1 MNVRKVITGGLILA
15 AAIAVPLLGAQ
26 NAEAPQSQQG
36 AQAPQPAQAPQTTQ
50 APQTQ
55 QPQQAPQETGPLPP
69 PVQNID
75 PDRHGNLA
83 TAQGDIVDAYQ
94 RIQMAQGAN
103 NGQLGGHAAR
113 AKDLLAQADA
123 ELKAAAEFVNAQQD
137 AQQEPSGPGPDN
149 ASGNWTIYAQNIDQP
164 GGSTKFVQIQQF
176 GNQLSGHFKGPH
188 QSGGIEGFVNVH
200 HIEFS
205 THTHDVLTFRG
216 RIDGNT
222 MSGMYGLHGQ
232 HAPWNAVR
240 SD

>member
-1 MNVRKVITGGLILA
+1 MNVKKIITGGLIVA
-15 AAIAVPLLGAQ
+15 AVIAGPLLGAQ
-26 NAEAPQSQQG
+26 D
-36 AQAPQPAQAPQTTQ
+36 AQAPQAPVVT
-50 APQTQ
+50 
-55 QPQQAPQETGPLPP
+55 
-69 PVQNID
+69 ID
-75 PDRHGNLA
+75 PNRHGNLA
-83 TAQGDIVDAYQ
+83 AAQGDIVDAYQ
-94 RIQMAQGAN
+94 RIDMAQRAN
-103 NGQLGGHAAR
+103 NDQLGGHAQK
-113 AKDLLAQADA
+113 AKDFLAQADM
-123 ELKAAAEFVNAQQD
+123 ELRSAADFANARQGAQQPP
-137 AQQEPSGPGPDN
+137 EGPGPDN
-149 ASGNWTIYAQNIDQP
+149 ASGSWTIYAQNIDQP

-222 MSGMYGLHGQ
+222 MSGMYGIHGQ

>member
-1 MNVRKVITGGLILA
+1 MNVKKIITSGLIVA
-15 AAIAVPLLGAQ
+15 AVIAGPLLGAQ
-26 NAEAPQSQQG
+26 D
-36 AQAPQPAQAPQTTQ
+36 AQAPQAPVAT
-50 APQTQ
+50 
-55 QPQQAPQETGPLPP
+55 
-69 PVQNID
+69 ID
-75 PDRHGNLA
+75 PNRHGNLA
-83 TAQGDIVDAYQ
+83 AAQGDIVDAYQ
-94 RIQMAQGAN
+94 RIDMAQSAN
-103 NGQLGGHAAR
+103 NDQLGGHAQK
-113 AKDLLAQADA
+113 AKDFLSQANMELSLAADFA
-123 ELKAAAEFVNAQQD
+123 NARQD
-137 AQQEPSGPGPDN
+137 AQQQQPEPGPDN

-216 RIDGNT
+216 KIDGNT
-222 MSGMYGLHGQ
+222 MSGLYGIHGQ

>member
-1 MNVRKVITGGLILA
+1 MNAKKIITSGLILA
-15 AAIAVPLLGAQ
+15 AVIAGPLLGAQ
-26 NAEAPQSQQG
+26 D
-36 AQAPQPAQAPQTTQ
+36 AQAPQAPVVT
-50 APQTQ
+50 
-55 QPQQAPQETGPLPP
+55 
-69 PVQNID
+69 ID
-75 PDRHGNLA
+75 PNRHGNLA
-83 TAQGDIVDAYQ
+83 AAQGDIVDAYQ
-94 RIQMAQGAN
+94 RIDMAQSAN
-103 NGQLGGHAAR
+103 NDQLGGHAQK
-113 AKDLLAQADA
+113 AKDFLSQANVELSLAAD
-123 ELKAAAEFVNAQQD
+123 FVNARQD
-137 AQQEPSGPGPDN
+137 AQQQQPEPGPDN
-149 ASGNWTIYAQNIDQP
+149 ASGNWTIYAQDIDGP

-222 MSGMYGLHGQ
+222 MSGLYGIHGQ

>member
-36 AQAPQPAQAPQTTQ
+36 AQAPQTTQ

-83 TAQGDIVDAYQ
+83 AAQGDIVDAYQ

>member
-1 MNVRKVITGGLILA
+1 MNVKKIITNGLIVA
-15 AAIAVPLLGAQ
+15 AVIAGPLLGAQ
-26 NAEAPQSQQG
+26 DARAPQ
-36 AQAPQPAQAPQTTQ
+36 APVVT
-50 APQTQ
+50 
-55 QPQQAPQETGPLPP
+55 
-69 PVQNID
+69 ID
-75 PDRHGNLA
+75 PNRHGNLA
-83 TAQGDIVDAYQ
+83 AAQGDIVDAYQ
-94 RIQMAQGAN
+94 RIDMAQSAN
-103 NGQLGGHAAR
+103 NDQLGGHAQK
-113 AKDLLAQADA
+113 AKDFLSQANVELSLAAD
-123 ELKAAAEFVNAQQD
+123 FVNARQD
-137 AQQEPSGPGPDN
+137 AQQQQPEPGPDN
-149 ASGNWTIYAQNIDQP
+149 ASGNWTIYAQDIDGP

-222 MSGMYGLHGQ
+222 MSGLYGIHGQ

>member
-1 MNVRKVITGGLILA
+1 MNVKKIITGGLIVA
-15 AAIAVPLLGAQ
+15 AVIAGPLLGAQ
-26 NAEAPQSQQG
+26 D
-36 AQAPQPAQAPQTTQ
+36 AQAPQAPAVT
-50 APQTQ
+50 
-55 QPQQAPQETGPLPP
+55 
-69 PVQNID
+69 ID
-75 PDRHGNLA
+75 PNRHGNLA
-83 TAQGDIVDAYQ
+83 AAQGDIVDAYQ
-94 RIQMAQGAN
+94 RIDMAQSAN
-103 NGQLGGHAAR
+103 NDQLGGHAQK
-113 AKDLLAQADA
+113 AKDFLSQANMELSLAADFA
-123 ELKAAAEFVNAQQD
+123 NARQD
-137 AQQEPSGPGPDN
+137 AQQQQPEPGPDN

-216 RIDGNT
+216 KIDGNT
-222 MSGMYGLHGQ
+222 MSGLYGIHGQ

>member
-1 MNVRKVITGGLILA
+1 MNVSRIRTSGLLFA

-26 NAEAPQSQQG
+26 D
-36 AQAPQPAQAPQTTQ
+36 AQAPQAP
-50 APQTQ
+50 
-55 QPQQAPQETGPLPP
+55 
-69 PVQNID
+69 VVNID
-75 PDRHGNLA
+75 PNRHGNLA
-83 TAQGDIVDAYQ
+83 AAQGDIVDAYQ
-94 RIQMAQGAN
+94 RIDMAQSAN
-103 NGQLGGHAAR
+103 NDQLGGHAQK
-113 AKDLLAQADA
+113 AKDFLAQADV
-123 ELKAAAEFVNAQQD
+123 ELRAAADFANARQD
-137 AQQEPSGPGPDN
+137 AQQEQPEPGPDN

-216 RIDGNT
+216 KIDGNT
-222 MSGMYGLHGQ
+222 MSGLYGIHGQ

>member
-1 MNVRKVITGGLILA
+1 MNVKKIITGGLIVA
-15 AAIAVPLLGAQ
+15 AVIAGPLLGAQ
-26 NAEAPQSQQG
+26 D
-36 AQAPQPAQAPQTTQ
+36 AQAPQAPVVT
-50 APQTQ
+50 
-55 QPQQAPQETGPLPP
+55 
-69 PVQNID
+69 ID
-75 PDRHGNLA
+75 PNRHGNLA
-83 TAQGDIVDAYQ
+83 AAQGDIVDAYQ
-94 RIQMAQGAN
+94 RIDMAQSAN
-103 NGQLGGHAAR
+103 TDQLGGHAQK
-113 AKDLLAQADA
+113 AKDFLSQANMELSLAADFA
-123 ELKAAAEFVNAQQD
+123 NARQD
-137 AQQEPSGPGPDN
+137 AQQQQPEPGPDN

-216 RIDGNT
+216 KIDGNT
-222 MSGMYGLHGQ
+222 MSGLYGIHGQ